1 MTSDSPDSVQNRL
14 HAVFTV
20 VFAEK
25 IDYQPDLKRTDAKGW
40 DSLKHVELM
49 IALEVEFDIRM
60 DGADATAMT
69 GVPQVL
75 EIVEGKLA

>member
-1 MTSDSPDSVQNRL
+1 MTSESPETIQNRL
-14 HAVFTV
+14 CGVFTK
-20 VFAEK
+20 VFAAK

-49 IALEVEFDIRM
+49 IALEAEFGIRV

-69 GVPQVL
+69 GIPQVI

>member
-1 MTSDSPDSVQNRL
+1 MTTDSPDSLESRMRS
-14 HAVFTV
+14 VFTK
-20 VFAEK
+20 VFADK
-25 IDYQPDLKRTDAKGW
+25 IDYKPDLKRTDTKSW

-49 IALEVEFDIRM
+49 IALEAEFGIRM

-69 GVPQVL
+69 GVPQVI